1 MANYYRE
8 LEDSGANYEEEEA
21 QLWREPIYSRQR
33 QRFDGH
39 NHNNDAISSHIRRMP
54 DEVWLIPANIDAKK
68 ILGEKKANLQ
78 RIEASTNTHMNYND
92 SDAQIEMWGNRDELA
107 EAIKQWNTLAQNILD
122 DELRRTR
129 EARKAREEKN
139 KSAWAKP
146 EKELTEKQR
155 RKLKRREER
164 AAKEK
169 EMAGPNF
176 PRDRMPYNAHFV
188 LPTNNEIPIEQILGD
203 KEDVLNSIRMDTNC
217 YMFYDPV
224 LKLVKIAGNE
234 SDLVEEA
241 AMRVKVLYL
250 KSVARRSIPIN
261 LNDKSKRNGWV
272 HHMIDIPDIPRQPYR
287 VRIANMPDGFM
298 PPHDVD
304 TKTAIKNFEPVRDGG
319 DPTTVVKENDPK
331 ESSVDLETLQRIQLE
346 NVEGI
351 KNALLQALG
360 AIHLLDEEIK
370 MRIRFG
376 QICLTDYPKETLWP
390 IDKLNAKVLKSPKL
404 NSNIATNNEQLKGL
418 FEVVSQGD
426 QQWEGSPFREYK
438 IRAYMRPKSRG
449 DPKLDCVFDVKFKND
464 NKIGLWNATMTERNV
479 LNVNMACL
487 DYDYSWNFSI
497 RTAKRLNNDKFGPQ
511 GNFSQISPN
520 NKLIYT
526 NTEDIVVTSVC
537 EKLKWKFWWG
547 DNYVIEIT
555 RYEHWNCDNKFQT
568 IPPGVE
574 IVLGREPSQNTFFG
588 VTRDFA
594 ENCNLSSGRVPE
606 WHPIDFVEEEKSG
619 GVDHLLNEI
628 RNFLD
633 VLHNNVSKAQRN

>member
-1 MANYYRE
+1 MANYYRK

-33 QRFDGH
+33 QRFDGR

-78 RIEASTNTHMNYND
+78 RIEASTNTHMNYNEN
-92 SDAQIEMWGNRDELA
+92 DAQIEMWGNRDELN
-107 EAIKQWNTLAQNILD
+107 EALKQWNTLAQNILD
-122 DELRRTR
+122 EELRRTR
-129 EARKAREEKN
+129 EAKKNREERN

-155 RKLKRREER
+155 RKQKRRQER
-164 AAKEK
+164 AEKEK
-169 EMAGPNF
+169 EMAGPNY
-176 PRDRMPYNAHFV
+176 DNNKLPYKAHFV
-188 LPTNNEIPIEQILGD
+188 LPTNNEIPIDQILG
-203 KEDVLNSIRMDTNC
+203 KQEDVLNSIRMDTNC
-217 YMFYDPV
+217 HIGYDPI

-234 SDLVEEA
+234 SNLVEEA
-241 AMRVKVLYL
+241 TMRVKVLYL
-250 KSVARRSIPIN
+250 KSVASRSIPIN

-272 HHMIDIPDIPRQPYR
+272 HHMIDIPDIPQQPYR
-287 VRIANMPDGFM
+287 VRIANIPNWYML
-298 PPHDVD
+298 PHDAE
-304 TKTAIKNFEPVRDGG
+304 TQTAIKIFEPVKDG
-319 DPTTVVKENDPK
+319 DPAILGKENDSK
-331 ESSVDLETLQRIQLE
+331 ESPVDLETLQRIQLE

-370 MRIRFG
+370 MRI
-376 QICLTDYPKETLWP
+376 
-390 IDKLNAKVLKSPKL
+390 S
-404 NSNIATNNEQLKGL
+404 IATNNEQLKGL

-438 IRAYMRPKSRG
+438 IRAFRRPKSRG
-449 DPKLDCVFDVKFKND
+449 ESKLDCVFDVKFKND
-464 NKIGLWNATMTERNV
+464 NKIGLWNATMNERNV
-479 LNVNMACL
+479 LNINMACL

-497 RTAKRLNNDKFGPQ
+497 RTAKRLSNDKFSPQ
-511 GNFSQISPN
+511 GDFVYKLRLSQN

-547 DNYVIEIT
+547 ENYVVEIT
-555 RYEHWNCDNKFQT
+555 RYEHWNCDSKFQS
-568 IPPGVE
+568 ISPGVE
-574 IVLGREPSQNTFFG
+574 IVLGREPSEKTFFG
-588 VTRDFA
+588 VTFYKDSWERDFA

-633 VLHNNVSKAQRN
+633 VLHNNVAKEQRN

>member
-1 MANYYRE
+1 MANYYRD

-39 NHNNDAISSHIRRMP
+39 SHNNDAISSHIRRMP

-78 RIEASTNTHMNYND
+78 RIEASTNTHMNYNE

-122 DELRRTR
+122 VSFRTLKSIYDDPSELYANDELRRTR

-250 KSVARRSIPIN
+250 KSVAR
-261 LNDKSKRNGWV
+261 NGWV

-287 VRIANMPDGFM
+287 VKIANLPDSDWFM

-304 TKTAIKNFEPVRDGG
+304 TKTAIKIFEPVRDG
-319 DPTTVVKENDPK
+319 DPTTLGKENDSK

-360 AIHLLDEEIK
+360 
-370 MRIRFG
+370 
-376 QICLTDYPKETLWP
+376 
-390 IDKLNAKVLKSPKL
+390 
-404 NSNIATNNEQLKGL
+404 L
-418 FEVVSQGD
+418 FEVVSQGE

-464 NKIGLWNATMTERNV
+464 NKIGLWNATMTERN
-479 LNVNMACL
+479 
-487 DYDYSWNFSI
+487 
-497 RTAKRLNNDKFGPQ
+497 
-511 GNFSQISPN
+511 SQISPN

-547 DNYVIEIT
+547 ENYVIEIT
-555 RYEHWNCDNKFQT
+555 RYEHWNCDKKFQS
-568 IPPGVE
+568 IDPGVE
-574 IVLGREPSQNTFFG
+574 IVLGREPSERTFFD
-588 VTRDFA
+588 TWERDFA

-606 WHPIDFVEEEKSG
+606 WHPIDFVEEE
-619 GVDHLLNEI
+619 
-628 RNFLD
+628 
-633 VLHNNVSKAQRN
+633 